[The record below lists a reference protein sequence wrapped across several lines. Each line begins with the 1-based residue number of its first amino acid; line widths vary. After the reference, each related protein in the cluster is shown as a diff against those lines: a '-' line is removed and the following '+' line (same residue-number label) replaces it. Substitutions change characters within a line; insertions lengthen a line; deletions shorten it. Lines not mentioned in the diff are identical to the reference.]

1 MIEVYYPSYFKGEA
15 AAVGL
20 LKERLEKLFAHPGNE
35 EASSQK

>member
-20 LKERLEKLFAHPGNE
+20 LKEKVERLVASRGGI
-35 EASSQK
+35 EATSR